1 MQVVMTTW
9 PVQPLVVIV
18 PSASSA
24 TRKSSSRSTSTTR
37 DTCGYE
43 STSHAGFCV
52 LAHTCVARVRVLQ
65 EFLQHVVDTE
75 ITASKLVWNT
85 LLELWLRA
93 FTVLDAGEGASD
105 AGASAIV
112 RQCCMRVC

>member
-1 MQVVMTTW
+1 MLGSVSWLIPVW
-9 PVQPLVVIV
+9 P
-18 PSASSA
+18 A
-24 TRKSSSRSTSTTR
+24 
-37 DTCGYE
+37 C
-43 STSHAGFCV
+43 C
-52 LAHTCVARVRVLQ
+52 VLQ